1 MPGSREHQMEFGCVL
16 LPSGKVRFRLW
27 APAAKQVALCLER
40 DSQKLILPM
49 QRRKEGWFFVETA
62 EAGPGS
68 RYCFELPSGLLVPD
82 PASRFQPG
90 DVHGVSEVID
100 PSDFPWT
107 DAGWLGRPWQ
117 KAILYELHV
126 GTFSEEGTFA
136 GVEQHLD
143 HLVNLGITA
152 IELMP
157 VAAFPGQCNWGYDGV
172 LPFAP
177 DRSYGRPEDLKRL
190 IGAAHARGVM
200 VLLDVVYNHFG
211 PEGNYLHCYA
221 PQFFTERYQTP
232 WGAAINFEGPESG
245 WVRQFFIQNALYWLS
260 EYHFDGL
267 RFDAVHAIHDRSQP
281 DILEELAMT
290 VRSHLGPQRHI
301 HLILEND
308 KNQSHYLQRDRDG
321 RTDDYTAQWN
331 DDLHHGLHVL
341 LTGETSGYY
350 RDYVDTPLRHVGRC
364 LAEGFAYQGEPSSYR
379 HNAPRG
385 EPSRHLPSTAFVG
398 FLQNHDQIGN
408 RPLGDRIDL
417 VADPEPLRAAL
428 AILLLAPSP
437 PLLFMGEEW
446 GSRQP
451 FPFFCDFEPE
461 LADQIREG
469 RRQEF
474 ARFPAF
480 AAESSRDRI
489 PDPTA
494 AATFLSAKLDWQGR
508 NSGAG
513 REWHHYYRRL
523 LGLRLLQIIPRIPSL
538 QPGQNSW
545 QTLGQTTLAVHWSLQ
560 SGERLLLYANL
571 GPQPEMVRTL
581 PELSPLFASHDLA
594 ETEKTTMP
602 PWSVFWFLAPYQGKG
617 HQP

>member
-1 MPGSREHQMEFGCVL
+1 MKFGSVL
-16 LPSGKVRFRLW
+16 LPSGAVRFHLW
-27 APAAKQVALCLER
+27 APAAEKVALCLDR
-40 DSQKLILPM
+40 GANKLFLPM
-49 QRRKEGWFFVETA
+49 SRLEEGWFFLETA

-68 RYCFELPSGLLVPD
+68 RYCFELASGRLVPD
-82 PASRFQPG
+82 PASRFQPE
-90 DVHGVSEVID
+90 DVHGSSEVID
-100 PSDFPWT
+100 PTDFPWT
-107 DAGWLGRPWQ
+107 DEGWQGRPWHE
-117 KAILYELHV
+117 AVLYELHV
-126 GTFSEEGTFA
+126 GTFSAEGTFA

-143 HLVNLGITA
+143 HLVELGITA

-157 VAAFPGQCNWGYDGV
+157 VAAFPGRCNWGYDGV

-190 IGAAHARGVM
+190 ICAAHARGVM

-232 WGAAINFEGPESG
+232 WGAALNLDGDESS
-245 WVRQFFIQNALYWLS
+245 WVRRFFIENALYWLS
-260 EYHFDGL
+260 EYHVDGL
-267 RFDAVHAIHDRSQP
+267 RLDAVHAIHDRSRP
-281 DILEELAMT
+281 DILEELAMV
-290 VRSHLGPQRHI
+290 VRTNFAPQRHI

-308 KNQSHYLQRDRDG
+308 KNQAHYLKRDRDG
-321 RTDDYTAQWN
+321 CTDAYTAQWN

-350 RDYVDTPLRHVGRC
+350 RDYADAPLRHVGRC
-364 LAEGFAYQGEPSSYR
+364 LAEGFSYQGEPSPYR
-379 HNAPRG
+379 HNKPRG
-385 EPSRHLPSTAFVG
+385 EPSCDLPAPAFVA

-417 VADPEPLRAAL
+417 VAEPEPLRAAL

-446 GSRQP
+446 SSRQP

-461 LADQIREG
+461 LADQVREG

-480 AAESSRDRI
+480 AAESSRHRI
-489 PDPTA
+489 PDSTA
-494 AATFLSAKLDWQGR
+494 QATFLSAKLDWQGLD
-508 NSGAG
+508 SAAG
-513 REWHHYYRRL
+513 REWHHYYRLL
-523 LGLRLLQIIPRIPSL
+523 LGLRLQQIIPRIPNL
-538 QPGQNSW
+538 QPGKNNW
-545 QTLGQTTLAVHWSLQ
+545 QTLGQTILAVHWSLQ

-571 GPQPEMVRTL
+571 GPLPEVIRTL
-581 PELSPLFASHDLA
+581 PELSPIFASHDLA
-594 ETEKTTMP
+594 ETETEKTTMP
-602 PWSVFWFLAPYQGKG
+602 PWSVFWFLAPCQGKG
-617 HQP
+617 NQP